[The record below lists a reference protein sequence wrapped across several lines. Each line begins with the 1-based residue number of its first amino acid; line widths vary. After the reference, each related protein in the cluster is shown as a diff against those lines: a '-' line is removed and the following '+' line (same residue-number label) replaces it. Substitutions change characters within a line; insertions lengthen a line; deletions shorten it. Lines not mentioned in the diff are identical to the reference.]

1 MERNIP
7 LHLQPVIFGSSDQS
21 LSKQISKLEKEGK
34 IRKIAPR
41 IYTPNLQEPPEDIIS
56 KNILTII
63 GTLYP
68 GSLLS
73 HRSAFEYKPTKAG
86 HIFVTYTY
94 TKKVTLP
101 GVIIRFLE
109 GPGPMEGDNKF
120 VGELHVS
127 QRERAFLENLQV
139 SKRPGPESK
148 TLTLSEIEAQ
158 LEKIIRINGED
169 EINKV
174 RDRARVIAE
183 QLGME
188 SEFEKLNKL
197 IGALLTTK
205 TSKILTSPVARAR
218 AFGIPYDETRVTL
231 FEKLFIELQEK
242 EFKNRTDKNQTVKSF
257 RNFAF
262 FESYFSNYIEGTVF
276 DIDEAK
282 QIIETQKP
290 LPARDEDSHDVLG
303 TYKIVSS
310 REEMNTTPKDGNHF
324 LEILQYRHAV
334 LLSARLNKN
343 PGQFKNKNNYAGNTA
358 FVDMTLTRGTLIK
371 GFDFYKALIHPF
383 AKAAYVMFMVSE
395 VHPFLDGNGRL
406 ARIMMNAELTKQG
419 QSKIIIPNV
428 YREDYIGALRKLTRQ
443 GEPDAYIRM
452 MERIH
457 EFSELVYDED
467 MDDMQAYLGKC
478 NAFLEPEKGKLMI
491 ASR

>member
-1 MERNIP
+1 M
-7 LHLQPVIFGSSDQS
+7 Q
-21 LSKQISKLEKEGK
+21 
-34 IRKIAPR
+34 
-41 IYTPNLQEPPEDIIS
+41 
-56 KNILTII
+56 
-63 GTLYP
+63 
-68 GSLLS
+68 
-73 HRSAFEYKPTKAG
+73 
-86 HIFVTYTY
+86 
-94 TKKVTLP
+94 
-101 GVIIRFLE
+101 
-109 GPGPMEGDNKF
+109 
-120 VGELHVS
+120 
-127 QRERAFLENLQV
+127 
-139 SKRPGPESK
+139 
-148 TLTLSEIEAQ
+148 
-158 LEKIIRINGED
+158 
-169 EINKV
+169 
-174 RDRARVIAE
+174 
-183 QLGME
+183 

-218 AFGIPYDETRVTL
+218 AFGIPYDEARVTL
-231 FEKLFIELQEK
+231 FEKLFIELQKK
-242 EFKNRTDKNQTVKSF
+242 EFKNRTDKNQTIKSF

-276 DIDEAK
+276 DVDEAK

-290 LPARDEDSHDVLG
+290 LPARDEDSRDVLG

-310 REEMNTTPKDGNHF
+310 REEMSTTPKDGIHF

-334 LLSARLNKN
+334 LFNARLNKN

-406 ARIMMNAELTKQG
+406 ARIMMNSELTKQG